1 MFEHLVG
8 QTLDRYQ
15 IIEVVSEDALGTIFR
30 AHDPTLQRDVAVKII
45 NPAVSNRPG
54 FSESFV
60 QIARIGARL
69 DHPNL
74 VEVYDFREARSFHYI
89 AMEFIPGD
97 NLRQLLNQLRQS
109 GQWVLLSESVHLIRQ
124 IALAMEYVRSQGV
137 PQRIL
142 RPSKIA
148 IKPVQSDRLP
158 YLPVLTDL
166 GLARLMEFGVG
177 DTPPVAPAYISP
189 EGALGRSTDRRSDV
203 YSLGVLLFELCTGQ
217 LPFPIQTP
225 EEAVRYHTRQPLP
238 PPSSIRPDLPEA
250 LEQVIIRT
258 LEKNPDARYSS
269 PAALANELENL
280 APVAAAIKGA
290 PPAMENAVSL
300 LVPYKESL
308 ETDRKPGPRPVPTP
322 AVDETQ
328 PDATVA
334 AQPGRE
340 APGRGPAGGPLGME
354 AFLENAQLTVEAG
367 GSVSTN
373 LVISNTGSDPIQV
386 RVNEEGI
393 PTAWVTLTPQ
403 AVRIGPG
410 ENAQVRLTIRPPR
423 APQSR
428 AGRYPFAVYALA
440 QGSSRPMEVKATLTV
455 GAYFQF
461 RSELTTARLRAG
473 DPGRLAVTNLGN
485 TQETFTINFQDAEGN
500 LQFTPQQAKLRLEEG
515 QTGLAEFRARPT
527 VPRLV
532 GAEAI
537 HPYRVQVVSPRGE
550 TQTHSGGIASRALV
564 PIWAVGILAA
574 VVLCFL
580 SVLIVMLGREELQ
593 ASRQTSAVYALQSAT
608 AQVLLDTAEAE
619 TATVLALESANQ
631 ATIDAVTATAEW
643 LEDDTDD
650 DGLSNRQ
657 ELELGT
663 LVDNPDTDND
673 GLLDGDEVRR
683 GTDPLRPDTDGDGLR
698 DGDEVEAGLDP
709 LNADTDGDGIL
720 DGQDPNPLQ
729 TSTPTPD
736 QQATLA
742 FFLTQTAAAIQGTQ
756 AIQDA
761 LAQTSTAAAL
771 TAQAQGAAAG
781 TQTAVAIA
789 QQTALAETLG
799 AEAAAQTATAQAIIA
814 LTATAGAQPQNTPVP
829 PAPQLQGRIAYI
841 YLTNRG
847 LAVQFGNLLAAHG
860 LQVDLLPQDAIP
872 TTNISGYSAIVVGP
886 DTGSNGVWGDPQG
899 TQASRL
905 SDSGL
910 PILGIGQGGYSLFGQ
925 FSLPIGFD
933 RGMEVRL
940 SEVAAV
946 DPGGAAWSDPYNIAV
961 PDNQVVSLF
970 EGRNNTV
977 VIIVNDPAGLIL
989 IGRRPD
995 EATHYPLVRS
1005 DRFLLWGFSDGPDD
1019 MTNEGRQAFIN
1030 MVALLLP

>member
-30 AHDPTLQRDVAVKII
+30 AHDPTLQRDVAIKVI

-54 FSESFV
+54 FSEGFV
-60 QIARIGARL
+60 QIARTGARL

-97 NLRQLLNQLRQS
+97 NLGQMLSQLRQS

-124 IALAMEYVRSQGV
+124 LALAMEYVRMQGA

-148 IKPVQSDRLP
+148 LKPVQSDRLP

-238 PPSSIRPDLPEA
+238 PPSSIRPDLPGA

-269 PAALANELENL
+269 PAVLANELENL
-280 APVAAAIKGA
+280 APVAAAIKSA

-308 ETDRKPGPRPVPTP
+308 EAERRTRPRPTP
-322 AVDETQ
+322 APALDETQ
-328 PDATVA
+328 PDVTVA
-334 AQPGRE
+334 ATPGRE
-340 APGRGPAGGPLGME
+340 APGRGPAGGPLGLE

-393 PTAWVTLTPQ
+393 PSAWVTLTPQ
-403 AVRIGPG
+403 AVKIAPG
-410 ENAQVRLTIRPPR
+410 GNAQVKMTVRPPR
-423 APQSR
+423 SPQSR
-428 AGRYPFAVYALA
+428 AGRYPFTVFALA
-440 QGSSRPMEVKATLTV
+440 QGSSRPMEVKGTLTV

-485 TQETFTINFQDAEGN
+485 TQETFTINFQDTEGN
-500 LQFTPQQAKLRLEEG
+500 LQFDPQQAKLRLEEG
-515 QTGLAEFRARPT
+515 QTGLAEFRARPV

-532 GAEAI
+532 GAETI

-550 TQTHSGGIASRALV
+550 TQTHSGGIASRALI
-564 PIWAVGILAA
+564 PIWAVGVMAA

-580 SVLIVMLGREELQ
+580 SVLIAMLTRTEVQER
-593 ASRQTSAVYALQSAT
+593 RQTQAAYALESAT
-608 AQVLLDTAEAE
+608 AQVLLDTAAAE
-619 TATVLALESANQ
+619 TATILALESANQ
-631 ATIDAVTATAEW
+631 ATIDAVTATAVW
-643 LEDDTDD
+643 LDGDTDQD
-650 DGLSNRQ
+650 ELSNRE
-657 ELELGT
+657 ELERGT

-683 GTDPLRPDTDGDGLR
+683 GTDPLRPDTDSDGLR

-709 LNADTDGDGIL
+709 LNADTDGDGVL

-729 TSTPTPD
+729 TSTPTPNPE
-736 QQATLA
+736 ATLA
-742 FFLTQTAAAIQGTQ
+742 LFLTQTAAPLQTTQ
-756 AIQDA
+756 AIQNA
-761 LAQTSTAAAL
+761 LAQTSTALAL
-771 TAQAQGAAAG
+771 TAQAQGAEAA
-781 TQTAVAIA
+781 TQTAIA
-789 QQTALAETLG
+789 QQTVIAAVTQT
-799 AEAAAQTATAQAIIA
+799 AEAAAQTAAA
-814 LTATAGAQPQNTPVP
+814 LTATAAAQPQDTAVP

-860 LQVDLLPQDAIP
+860 LQVDLLPQDALP
-872 TTNISGYSAIVVGP
+872 TTDLSVYSAILVGP
-886 DTGSNGVWGDPQG
+886 DTGNDSVWGDPQG
-899 TQASRL
+899 TQSARL
-905 SDSGL
+905 SDSGK
-910 PILGIGQGGYSLFGQ
+910 PILGIGRGGYSLFGR
-925 FSLPIGFD
+925 FGLSIGFD
-933 RGMEVRL
+933 RGNEIRL
-940 SEVAAV
+940 SEVVAV
-946 DPGGAAWSDPYNIAV
+946 DPGGLAWSDPYNITV
-961 PDNQVVSLF
+961 PDNGIASLF
-970 EGRNNTV
+970 EGRNNTI
-977 VIIVNDPAGLIL
+977 VIIVNDPAGLNL

-995 EATHYPLVRS
+995 EATHYPIVGT
-1005 DRFLLWGFSDGPDD
+1005 DRFILWGFSAGPDD
-1019 MTNEGRQAFIN
+1019 MTAVGRQAFIN